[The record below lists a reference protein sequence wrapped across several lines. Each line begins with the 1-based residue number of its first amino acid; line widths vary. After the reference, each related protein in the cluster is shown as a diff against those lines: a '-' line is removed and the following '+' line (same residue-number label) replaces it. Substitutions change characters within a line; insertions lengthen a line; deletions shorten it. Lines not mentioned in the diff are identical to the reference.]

1 MPTNQ
6 RNTAIRFPDDR
17 NFADFRAF
25 IAQNYRPTE
34 AKVDR
39 DKVERSGATVAVL
52 TTFDFAAIEHGAL
65 AAIAFRRHAGVIL

>member
-6 RNTAIRFPDDR
+6 RNTAIRFPDNR

-34 AKVDR
+34 ATVRR

-52 TTFDFAAIEHGAL
+52 TTFDFPASDHSAL
-65 AAIAFRRHAGVIL
+65 ANIAFRRHAGVIL